1 MKMRPFADIL
11 ADMAPLE
18 GYWPI
23 VPIAV
28 EAVGRPIDSKL
39 VGDLWEK
46 HPGAIAE
53 IAQVVVVEK
62 RIVLV

>member
-1 MKMRPFADIL
+1 MKMCPFADIL
-11 ADMAPLE
+11 ADMAPLDCC
-18 GYWPI
+18 WPI

-28 EAVGRPIDSKL
+28 EAVDRPIDSKL

-46 HPGAIAE
+46 HSGVIAE